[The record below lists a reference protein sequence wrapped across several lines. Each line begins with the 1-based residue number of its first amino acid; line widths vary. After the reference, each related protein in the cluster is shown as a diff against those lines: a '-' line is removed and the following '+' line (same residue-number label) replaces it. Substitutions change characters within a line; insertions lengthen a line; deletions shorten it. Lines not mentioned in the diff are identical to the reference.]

1 MSDFQHLLSQRTQT
15 MQRNQI
21 REILKV
27 VSQPGMVSLAGGIPA
42 PESFPIEEMY
52 QINEAVLDRYG
63 AAALQY
69 DRTEGFAPFLET
81 LAGYL
86 TDKGIAATAD
96 ELLVFNGSQSAL
108 DTLGKV
114 LLSPGDCIALESPS
128 YLGALSA
135 FGVYQPRYI
144 SIASDDEGILPEA
157 LDAAL
162 ERHAIKFIYLVTT
175 FQNPTGRTMSRQR
188 RQQIA
193 DIVKRRRAL
202 VVEDDPYSDLRYRGE
217 ALPPLH
223 SFAPGNTVYIST
235 LSKIFAPGLRLGFC
249 LAPALI
255 RDWLCTAKQS
265 ADLHSN
271 TYAQA
276 LAAEYIGSGV
286 IARQVPKI
294 IALYAPRQAAML
306 AAMDAHIPAGY
317 RWTKPEGGMFIWIEG
332 PPGVDGEALYWR
344 AVEQK
349 VAFVPGKYFYMN
361 PADGLPTMRLNFTRV
376 DEAAIER
383 AIATLGRVM
392 RENPRDESSRK
403 RIN

>member
-1 MSDFQHLLSQRTQT
+1 MMSDFQHLLSQRTQS

-42 PESFPIEEMY
+42 EESFPIEAMY
-52 QINEAVLDRYG
+52 KINEAVLDRYG

-69 DRTEGFAPFLET
+69 DRTEGFAPFLEA

-86 TDKGIAATAD
+86 AGKGITANPD
-96 ELLVFNGSQSAL
+96 ELLVFNGSQNVL

-135 FGVYQPRYI
+135 FGAYQPTYV
-144 SIASDDEGILPEA
+144 SIASDEDGVLPEA
-157 LDAAL
+157 LESAL
-162 ERHAIKFIYLVTT
+162 ERRAIKFIYLVTT
-175 FQNPTGRTMSRQR
+175 FQNPTGRSMSRAR

-193 DIVKRRRAL
+193 DIIKRKNAL
-202 VVEDDPYSDLRYRGE
+202 VIEDDPYSDLRYHGE
-217 ALPPLH
+217 AVPALQTY
-223 SFAPGNTVYIST
+223 APDNTVYVST

-249 LAPALI
+249 LAPPLI
-255 RDWLCTAKQS
+255 REWLCTAKQG

-271 TYAQA
+271 SYAQA
-276 LAAEYIGSGV
+276 LATEYICSGY
-286 IARQVPKI
+286 INRQIPNI

-306 AAMDAHIPAGY
+306 EAMDAHIPAGY
-317 RWTKPEGGMFIWIEG
+317 RWIKPEGGMFIWIEG
-332 PPGVDGEALYWR
+332 PPDVDGEALYWR

-349 VAFVPGKYFYMN
+349 VAFVPGKFFYID
-361 PADGLPTMRLNFTRV
+361 PSEGLSTMRLNFTRV
-376 DEAAIER
+376 DEAAIKR
-383 AIATLGRVM
+383 AIATLGRVI
-392 RENPRDESSRK
+392 REYSPD
-403 RIN
+403 

>member
-1 MSDFQHLLSQRTQT
+1 MSDFQHLLSQRTQS

-42 PESFPIEEMY
+42 EESFPIEAMY
-52 QINEAVLDRYG
+52 KINEAVLDRYG

-69 DRTEGFAPFLET
+69 DRTEGFAPFLEA

-86 TDKGIAATAD
+86 AGKGITANPD
-96 ELLVFNGSQSAL
+96 ELLVFNGSQNVL

-135 FGVYQPRYI
+135 FGAYQPTYV
-144 SIASDDEGILPEA
+144 SIASDEDSVLPEA
-157 LDAAL
+157 LESAL
-162 ERHAIKFIYLVTT
+162 ERQAIKFIYLVTT
-175 FQNPTGRTMSRQR
+175 FQNPTGRSMSRAR

-193 DIVKRRRAL
+193 DIIKRKNAL
-202 VVEDDPYSDLRYRGE
+202 VIEDDPYSDLRYHGE
-217 ALPPLH
+217 AVPALQTY
-223 SFAPGNTVYIST
+223 APDNTVYVST

-249 LAPALI
+249 LAPPLI
-255 RDWLCTAKQS
+255 REWLCTAKQG

-271 TYAQA
+271 SYAQA
-276 LAAEYIGSGV
+276 LATEYICSGY
-286 IARQVPKI
+286 INRQIPNI

-306 AAMDAHIPAGY
+306 EAMDAHIPAGY
-317 RWTKPEGGMFIWIEG
+317 RWIKPEGGMFIWIEG
-332 PPGVDGEALYWR
+332 PPDVDGEALYWR

-349 VAFVPGKYFYMN
+349 VAFVPGKFFYID
-361 PADGLPTMRLNFTRV
+361 PSEGLSTMRLNFTRV
-376 DEAAIER
+376 DEAAIKR
-383 AIATLGRVM
+383 AIATLGRVI
-392 RENPRDESSRK
+392 REYSPD
-403 RIN
+403 

>member
-1 MSDFQHLLSQRTQT
+1 MSDFQHLLSQRTQS

-42 PESFPIEEMY
+42 EESFPIEAMY
-52 QINEAVLDRYG
+52 KINEAVLDRYG

-69 DRTEGFAPFLET
+69 DRTEGFAPFLEA

-86 TDKGIAATAD
+86 AGKGITANPD
-96 ELLVFNGSQSAL
+96 ELLVFNGSQNVL

-135 FGVYQPRYI
+135 FGAYQPTYV
-144 SIASDDEGILPEA
+144 SIASDEDGVLPEA
-157 LDAAL
+157 LESAL
-162 ERHAIKFIYLVTT
+162 ERQAIKFIYLVTT
-175 FQNPTGRTMSRQR
+175 FQNPTGRSMSRAR

-193 DIVKRRRAL
+193 DIIKRKNAL
-202 VVEDDPYSDLRYRGE
+202 VIEDDPYSDLRYHGE
-217 ALPPLH
+217 AVPALQTY
-223 SFAPGNTVYIST
+223 APDNTVYVST

-249 LAPALI
+249 LAPPLI
-255 RDWLCTAKQS
+255 REWLCTAKQG

-271 TYAQA
+271 SYAQA
-276 LAAEYIGSGV
+276 LATEYICSGY
-286 IARQVPKI
+286 INRQIPNI

-306 AAMDAHIPAGY
+306 EAMDAHIPAGY
-317 RWTKPEGGMFIWIEG
+317 RWIKPEGGMFIWIEG
-332 PPGVDGEALYWR
+332 PPDVDGEALYWR

-349 VAFVPGKYFYMN
+349 VAFVPGKFFYID
-361 PADGLPTMRLNFTRV
+361 PSEGLSTMRLNFTRV
-376 DEAAIER
+376 DEAAIKR
-383 AIATLGRVM
+383 AIATLGRVI
-392 RENPRDESSRK
+392 REYSPD
-403 RIN
+403 